1 MAIKFDILDF
11 LSGLTG
17 YVFDKSVLTRIALE
31 RDVADV
37 TSYDELDAKTIDL
50 LRADLLYTAYLS
62 PNTIAAH
69 TNSHG
74 SFSQTFGSQTISN
87 AEKDRLYQTFM
98 AIYEKYND
106 EKFDE
111 VVASEGNLQWL

>member
-17 YVFDKSVLTRIALE
+17 YVFDKSVLARIAWE
-31 RDVADV
+31 RDVANV
-37 TSYDELDAKTIDL
+37 TSYNELDAKTIDL
-50 LRADLLYTAYLS
+50 LRADLLYTAYVS

-74 SFSQTFGSQTISN
+74 SFTQSFGSQVISE
-87 AEKDRLYQTFM
+87 AEKGRLYQTFM
-98 AIYEKYND
+98 AIYEKYD
-106 EKFDE
+106 DIKFDE
-111 VVASEGNLQWL
+111 VEIAESNLQWL

>member
-17 YVFDKSVLTRIALE
+17 YVFDKSVLTRIAWE
-31 RDVADV
+31 REVANV
-37 TSYDELDAKTIDL
+37 TSFDDLDAKTVDL

-74 SFSQTFGSQTISN
+74 SFSQTFGSQAITD
-87 AEKDRLYQTFM
+87 AEKGRLYQTFM
-98 AIYEKYND
+98 AIYEKYD
-106 EKFDE
+106 DARFDE
-111 VVASEGNLQWL
+111 VVAIEGNLQWL

>member
-17 YVFDKSVLTRIALE
+17 YVFDKSVLTRIAWE
-31 RDVADV
+31 REVANVASFND
-37 TSYDELDAKTIDL
+37 LDSKTVDL

-74 SFSQTFGSQTISN
+74 SFSQTFGSQAITD
-87 AEKDRLYQTFM
+87 AEKGRLYQTFM
-98 AIYEKYND
+98 AIYEKYD
-106 EKFDE
+106 DAKFDE
-111 VVASEGNLQWL
+111 VVAIEGNLQWL

>member
-17 YVFDKSVLTRIALE
+17 YVFDKSVLTRIAWE
-31 RDVADV
+31 REVTDV
-37 TSYDELDAKTIDL
+37 TSYDELDTKTVDL

-74 SFSQTFGSQTISN
+74 SFSQTFGSQAITD
-87 AEKDRLYQTFM
+87 AEKGRLYQTFM
-98 AIYEKYND
+98 AIYEKYD
-106 EKFDE
+106 DAKFDE
-111 VVASEGNLQWL
+111 VVAIEGNLQWL

>member
-17 YVFDKSVLTRIALE
+17 YVFDKSVLTRIAWE
-31 RDVADV
+31 REVANV
-37 TSYDELDAKTIDL
+37 TSFDDLDAKTVDL

-74 SFSQTFGSQTISN
+74 SFSQTFGSQVITD
-87 AEKDRLYQTFM
+87 AEKGRLYQTFM
-98 AIYEKYND
+98 AIYEKYD
-106 EKFDE
+106 DAKFDE
-111 VVASEGNLQWL
+111 VVAIEGNLQWL

>member
-17 YVFDKSVLTRIALE
+17 YVFDKSVLTRIAWE
-31 RDVADV
+31 REV
-37 TSYDELDAKTIDL
+37 TDITSFDELDAKTIDL

-74 SFSQTFGSQTISN
+74 SFSQTFGSQVITN
-87 AEKDRLYQTFM
+87 AEKDRMYQTFM
-98 AIYEKYND
+98 AIYGKYND
-106 EKFDE
+106 EKLE
-111 VVASEGNLQWL
+111 EITNIEGTLQWL

>member
-17 YVFDKSVLTRIALE
+17 YVFDKSVLTRIAWE
-31 RDVADV
+31 RDVVNV

-50 LRADLLYTAYLS
+50 LRADLLYTAYVS

-74 SFSQTFGSQTISN
+74 SFSQTFGSQVISE
-87 AEKDRLYQTFM
+87 AEKGRLYQTFM
-98 AIYEKYND
+98 AIYEKYD
-106 EKFDE
+106 DMKFDE
-111 VVASEGNLQWL
+111 VEIAESNLQWL

>member
-17 YVFDKSVLTRIALE
+17 YVFDKSVLTRIAWE
-31 RDVADV
+31 REVANV
-37 TSYDELDAKTIDL
+37 TSFNDLDSKTVDL

-74 SFSQTFGSQTISN
+74 SFSQTFGSQVISD
-87 AEKDRLYQTFM
+87 AEKGRLYQTFM
-98 AIYEKYND
+98 AIYEKYD
-106 EKFDE
+106 DAKFDE
-111 VVASEGNLQWL
+111 VVAIEGNLQWL

>member
-17 YVFDKSVLTRIALE
+17 YVFDKSVLTRIAWE
-31 RDVADV
+31 REVTDV
-37 TSYDELDAKTIDL
+37 TSYDELDAKTVDL

-74 SFSQTFGSQTISN
+74 SFSQTFGSQVISN
-87 AEKDRLYQTFM
+87 AEKDRIYQTFM

-111 VVASEGNLQWL
+111 VAISEGNLEWL

>member
-1 MAIKFDILDF
+1 MAITFDILDF

-17 YVFDKSVLTRIALE
+17 YVFDKSVLTRIAWE
-31 RDVADV
+31 REVTDV

-62 PNTIAAH
+62 PNTVASH

-74 SFSQTFGSQTISN
+74 SFSQVVGSQSISN
-87 AEKDRLYQTFM
+87 AEKDKLYQTFM
-98 AIYEKYND
+98 AIYEKHD
-106 EKFDE
+106 EDKFKEIE
-111 VVASEGNLQWL
+111 VTECALQWL

>member
-1 MAIKFDILDF
+1 MAITFDILDF

-17 YVFDKSVLTRIALE
+17 YVFDKSVLTRIAWE
-31 RDVADV
+31 REVADI

-62 PNTIAAH
+62 PSTMASH

-74 SFSQTFGSQTISN
+74 SFSQTFGSQVVSN

-98 AIYEKYND
+98 AIYEKYGD

-111 VVASEGNLQWL
+111 IEITEGALQWL

>member
-1 MAIKFDILDF
+1 
-11 LSGLTG
+11 
-17 YVFDKSVLTRIALE
+17 
-31 RDVADV
+31 V

-74 SFSQTFGSQTISN
+74 SFSQTFGSQVISN
-87 AEKDRLYQTFM
+87 AEKDRIYQTFM

-111 VVASEGNLQWL
+111 VAISEGNLEWL

>member
-17 YVFDKSVLTRIALE
+17 YVFDKSVLTRIAWE
-31 RDVADV
+31 RDVTDV

-62 PNTIAAH
+62 PILLRRTLTVMAASLRH
-69 TNSHG
+69 LVL
-74 SFSQTFGSQTISN
+74 
-87 AEKDRLYQTFM
+87 R
-98 AIYEKYND
+98 
-106 EKFDE
+106 
-111 VVASEGNLQWL
+111 W

>member
-17 YVFDKSVLTRIALE
+17 YVFDKSVLTRIAWE
-31 RDVADV
+31 RDVINV
-37 TSYDELDAKTIDL
+37 TSYNELDAKTIDL
-50 LRADLLYTAYLS
+50 LRADLLYTAYIS
-62 PNTIAAH
+62 PSTMASS

-74 SFSQTFGSQTISN
+74 SFSQTVGSQQITN

-98 AIYEKYND
+98 AIYGKYD
-106 EKFDE
+106 EQKFE
-111 VVASEGNLQWL
+111 QIEITEGTLQWL

>member
-17 YVFDKSVLTRIALE
+17 YVFDKSVLTRIAWE
-31 RDVADV
+31 RDVTDV

-74 SFSQTFGSQTISN
+74 SFSQTFGSQVINES
-87 AEKDRLYQTFM
+87 EKDRLYQTFM
-98 AIYEKYND
+98 AIYGKYDD
-106 EKFDE
+106 EKLE
-111 VVASEGNLQWL
+111 EITGAEGTLKWL

>member
-17 YVFDKSVLTRIALE
+17 YVFDKSVLTRIAWE
-31 RDVADV
+31 RDVTDV
-37 TSYDELDAKTIDL
+37 TSYDELDARTIDL

-74 SFSQTFGSQTISN
+74 SFSQTFGSQVINES
-87 AEKDRLYQTFM
+87 EKDRLYQTFM
-98 AIYEKYND
+98 AIYGKYDD
-106 EKFDE
+106 EKLE
-111 VVASEGNLQWL
+111 EITGKTTSNVYK

>member
-1 MAIKFDILDF
+1 MAIKFDIIGF

-17 YVFDKSVLTRIALE
+17 YVFDKSVLTRIAWE

-37 TSYDELDAKTIDL
+37 SSYDELDSKTIDL
-50 LRADLLYTAYLS
+50 LRADILYTAYLS
-62 PNTIAAH
+62 PNTVAAV

-74 SFSQTFGSQTISN
+74 SFSQIVGSQTITSE
-87 AEKDRLYQTFM
+87 EKNRLYQAFM

-111 VVASEGNLQWL
+111 IRATESTLQWL

>member
-17 YVFDKSVLTRIALE
+17 YVFDKSVLTRIAWE
-31 RDVADV
+31 REVANV
-37 TSYDELDAKTIDL
+37 TSFDDLDAKTVDL

-74 SFSQTFGSQTISN
+74 SFSQTFGSQAITD
-87 AEKDRLYQTFM
+87 AEKGRLYQTFM
-98 AIYEKYND
+98 AIYGKYD
-106 EKFDE
+106 DAKFDE
-111 VVASEGNLQWL
+111 VVAIEGNLQWL

>member
-1 MAIKFDILDF
+1 MSIKFDIIDF

-17 YVFDKSVLTRIALE
+17 YVFDKSVLTRIAWE
-31 RDVADV
+31 REVTDV
-37 TSYDELDAKTIDL
+37 TSYDELDAKTVDL

-62 PNTIAAH
+62 PSTMASH

-74 SFSQTFGSQTISN
+74 SFSQVFGSQTISN

-98 AIYEKYND
+98 AIYEKHD
-106 EKFDE
+106 EDKFKDIE
-111 VVASEGNLQWL
+111 ITEGHLQWL

>member
-17 YVFDKSVLTRIALE
+17 YVFDKSVLTRIAWE
-31 RDVADV
+31 RDVTDV
-37 TSYDELDAKTIDL
+37 TSFDELDAKTVDL

-74 SFSQTFGSQTISN
+74 SFSQTFGSQTITN
-87 AEKDRLYQTFM
+87 AEKDRIYQTFM
-98 AIYEKYND
+98 AIYEKYDD

-111 VVASEGNLQWL
+111 VATAEGNLQWL

>member
-17 YVFDKSVLTRIALE
+17 YVFDKSVLTRIAWE
-31 RDVADV
+31 RGVANV
-37 TSYDELDAKTIDL
+37 TSYDELDAKTTDL
-50 LRADLLYTAYLS
+50 LRADLLYTAYVS

-74 SFSQTFGSQTISN
+74 SFSQTFGSQVISE
-87 AEKDRLYQTFM
+87 AEKGRLYQTFM
-98 AIYEKYND
+98 AIYEKYD
-106 EKFDE
+106 DAKFDE
-111 VVASEGNLQWL
+111 VAISEGNLQWL

>member
-17 YVFDKSVLTRIALE
+17 YVFDKSVLTRIAWE
-31 RDVADV
+31 REV
-37 TSYDELDAKTIDL
+37 TDITSFDELDAKTIDL

-74 SFSQTFGSQTISN
+74 SFSQTFGSQTITN
-87 AEKDRLYQTFM
+87 AEKDRMYQTFM
-98 AIYEKYND
+98 AIYGKYND
-106 EKFDE
+106 DKLEE
-111 VVASEGNLQWL
+111 ITNIEGTLQWL

>member
-17 YVFDKSVLTRIALE
+17 YVFDKSVLTRIAWE
-31 RDVADV
+31 REVTNV
-37 TSYDELDAKTIDL
+37 TSFDDLDAKTVDL

-74 SFSQTFGSQTISN
+74 SFSQTFGSQAITD
-87 AEKDRLYQTFM
+87 AEKGRLYQTFM
-98 AIYEKYND
+98 AIYEKYD
-106 EKFDE
+106 DAKFDE
-111 VVASEGNLQWL
+111 VVAIEGNLQWL

>member
-17 YVFDKSVLTRIALE
+17 YVFDKSVLARIAWE
-31 RDVADV
+31 RDVANV

-50 LRADLLYTAYLS
+50 LRADLLYTAYVS

-74 SFSQTFGSQTISN
+74 SFTQSFGSQVISE
-87 AEKDRLYQTFM
+87 AEKGRLYQTFM
-98 AIYEKYND
+98 AIYEKYD
-106 EKFDE
+106 DIKFDE
-111 VVASEGNLQWL
+111 VEIAESNLQWL

>member
-17 YVFDKSVLTRIALE
+17 YVFDKSVLTRIAWE
-31 RDVADV
+31 REVTDV

-50 LRADLLYTAYLS
+50 LRADLLYTAYMS

-74 SFSQTFGSQTISN
+74 SFSQTFGSQVISES
-87 AEKDRLYQTFM
+87 EKERLYQTFM
-98 AIYEKYND
+98 AIYKKYDD
-106 EKFDE
+106 EKCQE
-111 VVASEGNLQWL
+111 IEGSCGTLQWL